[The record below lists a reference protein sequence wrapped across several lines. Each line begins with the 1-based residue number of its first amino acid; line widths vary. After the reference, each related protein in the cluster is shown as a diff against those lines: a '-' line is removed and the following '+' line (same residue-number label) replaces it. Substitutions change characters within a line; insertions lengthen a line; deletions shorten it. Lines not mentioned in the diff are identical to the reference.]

1 MRIRRKSSSRGRRSS
16 WRERQVEDTAE
27 TCRSDQK
34 GLLIEDEST
43 ATVGHLQGLL
53 LGSPFDE
60 QVLVE
65 QAPGLR
71 PDASVSLGNRLHAAL
86 QPDDAK
92 SKRYLSGFDSGPM
105 TLHSQRL
112 PE

>member
-1 MRIRRKSSSRGRRSS
+1 MSS
-16 WRERQVEDTAE
+16 WREREVKTHQRHVDQS
-27 TCRSDQK
+27 CRPSKSADRNQ
-34 GLLIEDEST
+34 ST

-71 PDASVSLGNRLHAAL
+71 PDAGVSLGNRLHAAF

-92 SKRYLSGFDSGPM
+92 SKGYLSGFDSGPV
-105 TLHSQRL
+105 TLHSLGL
-112 PE
+112 P